1 MNILLFTFPAA
12 TYSVIKT
19 MSIHTFNYIKL
30 LTRNYDFFH
39 LVLLLYLRLN
49 LVLFYKKYLRILS
62 CHNKLLMRTKIVDDT
77 IFFLHIFSKTTLDY
91 RYIKL
96 ISITTLYCK

>member
-39 LVLLLYLRLN
+39 LVLLLYLRVN
-49 LVLFYKKYLRILS
+49 LVLFYKKYTCESSADEDKDRR
-62 CHNKLLMRTKIVDDT
+62 RTPSSYYKY
-77 IFFLHIFSKTTLDY
+77 FLNQY
-91 RYIKL
+91 
-96 ISITTLYCK
+96 

>member
-1 MNILLFTFPAA
+1 MNILMFTFPAA
-12 TYSVIKT
+12 TYSAYQT
-19 MSIHTFNYIKL
+19 MFIHTFNYVTL
-30 LTRNYDFFH
+30 LTRNFFH

-49 LVLFYKKYLRILS
+49 LVLFYKKYLLILS

-91 RYIKL
+91 RYINL
-96 ISITTLYCK
+96 VSITTLYCK